1 MTFYY
6 DFHGDDPHLGVIKL
20 FINTELTTR
29 HIWSGHD
36 ITSKSRRKVNFVKDC
51 ALNVF
56 KTSVLETLCNSIVL
70 YCQQAL
76 RKANSMWGKKLL
88 KAKADNL
95 QRGCLSFLNFE
106 FHSVCPGY
114 EKKRNYAPFLS
125 KPFLFLR
132 YTCIYVYFQISYII
146 HISNN

>member
-6 DFHGDDPHLGVIKL
+6 NFHGDDPHLGVIKL

-29 HIWSGHD
+29 DIWSGRD

-70 YCQQAL
+70 HCQHAL
-76 RKANSMWGKKLL
+76 RKANSIWGKKLL
-88 KAKADNL
+88 KARL
-95 QRGCLSFLNFE
+95 I
-106 FHSVCPGY
+106 
-114 EKKRNYAPFLS
+114 
-125 KPFLFLR
+125 
-132 YTCIYVYFQISYII
+132 TCREVVLAS
-146 HISNN
+146 